1 MIQYQILQT
10 DIIRIVWQTVRRITD
25 ETLGVKGL
33 GSRWDYSVRT
43 QIVKEAGLWKATC
56 RCRVFQFLLGVYD
69 TVEIDIF
76 NCRAIDL
83 SLLLSTKYS
92 SIRAVCGRHCEEH
105 ELMSEKIINLRL
117 YYNLIACQFI

>member
-1 MIQYQILQT
+1 M
-10 DIIRIVWQTVRRITD
+10 
-25 ETLGVKGL
+25 
-33 GSRWDYSVRT
+33 
-43 QIVKEAGLWKATC
+43 
-56 RCRVFQFLLGVYD
+56 VYD
-69 TVEIDIF
+69 TAEIDIF